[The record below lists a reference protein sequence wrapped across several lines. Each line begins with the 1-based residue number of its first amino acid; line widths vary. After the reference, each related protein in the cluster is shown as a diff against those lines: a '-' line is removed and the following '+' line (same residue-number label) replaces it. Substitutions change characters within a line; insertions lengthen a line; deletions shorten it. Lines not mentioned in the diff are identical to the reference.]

1 MRSIPNCPSPAILVR
16 APHHFNDLKKRKLR
30 SKRMRP
36 ARSQIKVEYPL
47 SRKSALTK
55 TAARARTYPERVLPQ
70 RIQRGIGCA
79 RRVFIR
85 NRMALVRRRSCAE
98 RWRRSSTKP
107 HSRHPSLLAWR
118 NYSSQSFGVSSIQFN
133 PASQKLLVRQD
144 THPKYLSAVICAPS
158 QAVLCPRLRPTIE

>member
-1 MRSIPNCPSPAILVR
+1 MRSIPNCPSPALLVP

-55 TAARARTYPERVLPQ
+55 TAARARAYPERVLPQ

-79 RRVFIR
+79 RRVFMR
-85 NRMALVRRRSCAE
+85 NRMALVRRRSCAK

-107 HSRHPSLLAWR
+107 RSRHPSLLAWR
-118 NYSSQSFGVSSIQFN
+118 NYSSQSFGVSSIQSCF
-133 PASQKLLVRQD
+133 SKLLVRQD

-158 QAVLCPRLRPTIE
+158 QTVLCPDTKQRQG